1 VTPSLAALGLLLLL
15 LACARGIVDEPHGD
29 ALAADADAASLG
41 DDELSGAVDDNVDSM
56 GASKRSQSRSHAY
69 TYTHSTH
76 STHSLNLPTSKI
88 PKREKSFFL
97 LCKGLR
103 KSEKKASSSSSSSSE
118 DAVVVAGSKPSLFD
132 WSAMVAIVA
141 VAGLLAMFHVLRQR
155 HDQLA
160 MAWAANMSP
169 VFEHLF
175 AEFPP
180 TELVTRGTYARALCK
195 LSDHEF
201 ELRATGRHLCKGALI
216 RMDFPKVYDPVSL
229 AMGFGPQQATVTVHV
244 LIDSDRY
251 GKYEFGFVR
260 ASHEAAVR
268 ARHPWFPPTQQ
279 QRPNRLP
286 SEFLPVGDRNSAMLF
301 EALFTSDLM
310 HMLQPG
316 RLDCV
321 SYFLITDRFPS
332 PDHQVVSTICVTVP
346 DGLDLQKKEVWESHQ
361 IAVMVAVNAA
371 SRASTGDVARPVNL
385 IRNVPGASSSSS
397 GGNNSAKSNNYDGG
411 AAAAAAAATA
421 ASASAAASYSDGA
434 ASDDSSSVSSSAND
448 SKRQKQVAL
457 ELAAQERREAKLRQ
471 EREKLAAN
479 PAELEKFELQL
490 AKKKQRKQVKILR
503 N

>member
-1 VTPSLAALGLLLLL
+1 MCLLLLLQL
-15 LACARGIVDEPHGD
+15 LACARGIVDEPHNVRD
-29 ALAADADAASLG
+29 ALAADAAAVDAPLG
-41 DDELSGAVDDNVDSM
+41 DDDELPGAVDDNVDSM
-56 GASKRSQSRSHAY
+56 GASKSIQTQSSLSHH
-69 TYTHSTH
+69 THSKFWK
-76 STHSLNLPTSKI
+76 NP
-88 PKREKSFFL
+88 FFASVA
-97 LCKGLR
+97 KGLR
-103 KSEKKASSSSSSSSE
+103 KSDKKASSSSEE
-118 DAVVVAGSKPSLFD
+118 DAVVVASNGSKPSLFD
-132 WSAMVAIVA
+132 WSAMVALVA

-160 MAWAANMSP
+160 MAWAANLSP

-180 TELVTRGTYARALCK
+180 TELVTRGSYARALCK

-216 RMDFPKVYDPVSL
+216 RMDFPKIYDPVSL

-310 HMLQPG
+310 HLLQPG

-397 GGNNSAKSNNYDGG
+397 SGGSAKSNNYDGG
-411 AAAAAAAATA
+411 SSAAAAAATGAAAAA
-421 ASASAAASYSDGA
+421 ASASASTGAASYSDGA
-434 ASDDSSSVSSSAND
+434 ASDESSSVSSSAND
-448 SKRQKQVAL
+448 SKRQKQIAL